1 MARRSDHS
9 RDEIREMALAAAA
22 DIVEREGSRK
32 LTARSVAGAIGYT
45 VGTLYLVFKNLDDL
59 VLHLNARTLDDLHE
73 WLQARGEIRSEPRR
87 QLQGLADAY
96 IDYAVSHTARWNLLF
111 DSVAGDDSELPD
123 WYLARLSKVFGLIES
138 ALTPLVDHHGQV
150 AIVQAA
156 RVLWASVH
164 GICTLKIRHRLDL
177 AGGQSTGEMAAMLID
192 NFLAGFTGSQ
202 MKHSP

>member
-22 DIVEREGSRK
+22 AIVEQQGSKK

-59 VLHLNARTLDDLHE
+59 VLHLNARTLDDLHD
-73 WLQARGEIRSEPRR
+73 WLLARSDNSAEPRR
-87 QLQGLADAY
+87 RLQALADAY
-96 IDYAVSHTARWNLLF
+96 IDYAVGHTARWNLLF

-123 WYLARLSKVFGLIES
+123 WYLARLGKVFGLIES
-138 ALTPLVDHHGQV
+138 ALTPLVEQQGEEAV
-150 AIVQAA
+150 VQAA

-164 GICTLKIRHRLDL
+164 GICTLRIRHRLDL

-192 NFLAGFTGSQ
+192 NFLAGFT
-202 MKHSP
+202 KAE

>member
-9 RDEIREMALAAAA
+9 RDQIKEMALAAATA
-22 DIVEREGSRK
+22 IVEQEGSKK
-32 LTARSVAGAIGYT
+32 LTARNVATAIGYT

-73 WLQARGEIRSEPRR
+73 WLQARTEDGAAPQR
-87 QLQGLADAY
+87 QLQALAEAY

-111 DSVAGDDSELPD
+111 DSVAGDDSNLPD
-123 WYLARLSKVFGLIES
+123 WYLARLGKVFGLIES
-138 ALTPLVDHHGQV
+138 ALTPLVERQGREAV
-150 AIVQAA
+150 VQAA

-177 AGGQSTGEMAAMLID
+177 AGGQTTEQMAAMLID
-192 NFLAGFTGSQ
+192 NFLKGFSQ
-202 MKHSP
+202 T

>member
-22 DIVEREGSRK
+22 AIVEKEGSRK

-45 VGTLYLVFKNLDDL
+45 VGTLYLVFRNLDDL
-59 VLHLNARTLDDLHE
+59 VLHLNARTLDELHQ
-73 WLQARGEIRSEPRR
+73 WLQARVESSAEPRR
-87 QLQGLADAY
+87 QLQGLAEAY
-96 IDYAVSHTARWNLLF
+96 IDYAVCHTARWNLLF

-123 WYLARLSKVFGLIES
+123 WYLARLGKVFGLIES
-138 ALTPLVDHHGQV
+138 ALTPLVAQQGQEAV
-150 AIVQAA
+150 VQAA

-192 NFLAGFTGSQ
+192 NFLEGFTKTG
-202 MKHSP
+202 